1 MALERFFNAFSVL
14 ILILII
20 SCFTLLQAPLRGFLG
35 NVPSDY
41 HSYALITMVL
51 LSTFLILMAKWA
63 SRRRPTMTR
72 KRKKLLLD
80 QQEFV
85 TNVVKAKKVSAW
97 KRKAALPLE
106 SAPSSAQRISPW
118 AASCTKESNPFRNRI
133 WIMMY
138 FSIFFT
144 GKQNLSQMSSKQKK

>member
-1 MALERFFNAFSVL
+1 MSTYGLFIAYLF
-14 ILILII
+14 
-20 SCFTLLQAPLRGFLG
+20 CFIYFTPQAPLRGFLG

-85 TNVVKAKKVSAW
+85 TTVVKAKKVSAHV
-97 KRKAALPLE
+97 ADGLP
-106 SAPSSAQRISPW
+106 
-118 AASCTKESNPFRNRI
+118 
-133 WIMMY
+133 
-138 FSIFFT
+138 
-144 GKQNLSQMSSKQKK
+144 